1 MIFPCSQQ
9 VLLSKKVT
17 RKQYFFVPFEKIGL
31 EARVFV
37 FSRMQKMERQIL
49 YSTGGVTKLEEDKV
63 CSAVLKSQTTKDSK
77 GQKIPSVNEWG
88 KSKKSAKNSC
98 DRLSFKLS
106 VTLLSLF
113 ELRKFR
119 QGREKSKINAS
130 FWNVEQS
137 TQVEML

>member
-17 RKQYFFVPFEKIGL
+17 RKYYFFVPFEKIGSKGL
-31 EARVFV
+31 CLLKNAENGKIDT
-37 FSRMQKMERQIL
+37 M
-49 YSTGGVTKLEEDKV
+49 YSKGGVTKLEEDKV

-113 ELRKFR
+113 ENS
-119 QGREKSKINAS
+119 GRGEKSQK
-130 FWNVEQS
+130 
-137 TQVEML
+137 